1 MSEVFLPALFQ
12 TNRDVAHLVPGSL
25 GNHQEPSAY
34 AAGFPELS
42 RNMAAMVPLALESPF
57 P

>member
-1 MSEVFLPALFQ
+1 MGEVFLPALFQ
-12 TNRDVAHLVPGSL
+12 TDRDVAHSVPGSL
-25 GNHQEPSAY
+25 GNYQEQTAH

>member
-12 TNRDVAHLVPGSL
+12 TNRVVAHSVPGSL
-25 GNHQEPSAY
+25 GNPREWSAY

-42 RNMAAMVPLALESPF
+42 RNMAAIIP
-57 P
+57 